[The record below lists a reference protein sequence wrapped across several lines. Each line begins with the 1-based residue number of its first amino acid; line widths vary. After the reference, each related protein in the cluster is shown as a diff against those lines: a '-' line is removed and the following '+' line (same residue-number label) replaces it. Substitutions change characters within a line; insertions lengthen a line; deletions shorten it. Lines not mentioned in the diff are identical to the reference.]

1 MKYSEIYE
9 ALKPKA
15 DLQLNFQLCRAYLN
29 INTSVLGIVEKIL
42 SHKFGGL
49 HDKDKQLIREL
60 RGQRNPVIELPY
72 HEFKASEEDILA
84 EFVNNKFDKMVNE
97 VKAGKEGY
105 PLVLR
110 DTIERFEE
118 QV

>member
-1 MKYSEIYE
+1 MKNLAIYE

-15 DLQLNFQLCRAYLN
+15 DLQLNFQMCRAFLN
-29 INTSVLGIVEKIL
+29 NNTSVLGIVEKIL
-42 SHKFGGL
+42 DLKFGGL

-72 HEFKASEEDILA
+72 HDFKASEENILA
-84 EFVNNKFDKMVNE
+84 EFVNHKFDKMVNE

-110 DTIERFEE
+110 DMIERFEG
-118 QV
+118 